1 MTLDELRGELAAID
15 REILRLVARRLEVA
29 AGVGAT
35 KARDA
40 RPIRDPAQERAV
52 LRRAGREARA
62 LGLPRGLA
70 AALMRRLL
78 DAALA
83 VQEQGRMH
91 AQATGR
97 GRRALVIGG
106 AGRMG
111 WWFVRFLRTQQWTVE
126 IADPAGPPHRPEV
139 IRHADWRTL
148 SLDHD
153 LIVVAAPLR
162 TSGTILSGLAARR
175 PRGVVCDI
183 GSLKAPL
190 RNGLD
195 QLAKAGV
202 QVASI
207 HPMFGPDARLLR
219 GRCVILVDLGSETAT
234 RLMEAL
240 FAPTLALVVRMDLAE
255 HDRMAGF
262 TLGLPHAL
270 NLAFLA
276 GLKESGVTVCDL
288 RRIAGTT
295 FVRQLGVARRVASE
309 SPHLSFD
316 IQWLNDYGTTALDAL
331 NTALKQLRSAVRR
344 GKEGTFVTLME
355 EGRAFLRARRPSDRP
370 APERQSD
377 GNRCRGYRSGES
389 HVPASDSR
397 FRHRARGSP

>member
-15 REILRLVARRLEVA
+15 REILRLVARRLKVA
-29 AGVGAT
+29 ADVGAT

-40 RPIRDPAQERAV
+40 RPIHDPAQEQAV
-52 LRRAGREARA
+52 LRRAGREARS
-62 LGLPRGLA
+62 LGLPHGLA
-70 AALMRRLL
+70 AALMRPLL

-97 GRRALVIGG
+97 GRKALVIGG

-111 WWFVRFLRTQQWTVE
+111 GWFVRFLRRQHWTVE
-126 IADPAGPPHRPEV
+126 IADPAQPPTRPDV
-139 IRHADWRTL
+139 IRHPEWPAL

-162 TSGTILSGLAARR
+162 ASGSILSELATRR
-175 PRGVVCDI
+175 PGGVVCDI

-190 RNGLD
+190 RNGLE

-207 HPMFGPDARLLR
+207 HPMFGPDTRLLR
-219 GRCVILVDLGSETAT
+219 GRCVILVDLGSTTAT
-234 RLMEAL
+234 RLMEEL
-240 FAPTLALVVRMDLAE
+240 FAPTLATVVRMDLAE

-270 NLAFLA
+270 NLTFLA
-276 GLKESGVTVCDL
+276 ALNESGVTVRDL
-288 RRIAGTT
+288 QRIAGTT
-295 FVRQLGVARRVASE
+295 LVRQLAVARLVASE

-316 IQWLNDYGTTALDAL
+316 IQRLNEYGAPALETL
-331 NTALKQLRSAVRR
+331 NNAIKRLRAAASR
-344 GKEGTFVTLME
+344 GEEGEFATLME
-355 EGRAFLRARRPSDRP
+355 EGRAFLRARRPSGRP
-370 APERQSD
+370 ARERQSD
-377 GNRCRGYRSGES
+377 GNQCRGYRSGES
-389 HVPASDSR
+389 RVPASGSR
-397 FRHRARGSP
+397 SRHRARGSP

>member
-29 AGVGAT
+29 AGVGAI
-35 KARDA
+35 KARDG

-91 AQATGR
+91 AQATGH

-111 WWFVRFLRTQQWTVE
+111 WWFVRFLRMQQWTVE
-126 IADPAGPPHRPEV
+126 IADPAGSPHRPEV
-139 IRHADWRTL
+139 TRHADWRTL

-162 TSGTILSGLAARR
+162 ASGAILSELAARR

-183 GSLKAPL
+183 GSVKAPL

-195 QLAKAGV
+195 RLAKAGV

-207 HPMFGPDARLLR
+207 HPMFGPDTCLLR
-219 GRCVILVDLGSETAT
+219 GRCVILVDLGSARAT
-234 RLMEAL
+234 RLMEEL
-240 FAPTLALVVRMDLAE
+240 FAPTLATVVRLDLAE

-276 GLKESGVTVCDL
+276 GLQESGVIVRDL
-288 RRIAGTT
+288 RPIAGTT
-295 FVRQLGVARRVASE
+295 FVRQLAVARRVASE
-309 SPHLSFD
+309 RPHLSFD

-331 NTALKQLRSAVRR
+331 NTALKQLRSAVGR
-344 GKEGTFVTLME
+344 GEEGTFVTLIE
-355 EGRAFLRARRPSDRP
+355 EGRAFLRARRPSGRS

-389 HVPASDSR
+389 HVPASGSR